1 MHKILKIFWK
11 SLNKKFKLYFLI
23 SIFFSII
30 SSISEMLTIGS
41 FLPLVTLVLSPETS
55 DNSILNFLLSINN
68 KLSLGFENNLIYYFS
83 IIFLFFVALSTI
95 TRVVY

>member
-11 SLNKKFKLYFLI
+11 SLNKKFNLFFLI

-83 IIFLFFVALSTI
+83 IIFYFL
-95 TRVVY
+95 

>member
-83 IIFLFFVALSTI
+83 IIFLFL
-95 TRVVY
+95 